1 MSNILTYPLIPIVAG
16 DDMMI
21 ISDVSV
27 KGNPTRSV
35 SVDQLGAYIGA
46 GGGGPAG
53 VTSFNTL
60 IGAINL
66 VGGTNITLGTVGNTI
81 TINSTGAAAGTVT
94 SLSTSVTGDAMLAV
108 VTNPTTTPDI
118 AFQFRGNTAQ
128 YINGK
133 GFLKN
138 LSTIPTN
145 LTLAVTRTTGDAT
158 LTGNVLD
165 IPNYGSGSGGGTVT
179 SLVVDRTS
187 GDSTLIAGVLNI
199 PNYANTTNFNVA
211 SDAGT
216 TTAMAAGNT
225 LNIVGGTGIGTVVSN
240 PGAGVRSTIN
250 LADTAVTAG
259 AYTSANITVDG
270 QGRITAAANGTG
282 GGGGSYLAGAGISI
296 STATSPDT
304 ILVDYLGADNVI
316 VSAPTLITD
325 GVAGDYFLLHEVKT
339 GNVAYSAFSD
349 MPGYFQ
355 ALSVIADTGT
365 VAAISNSDSLD
376 LAGGTGINTVVNNLT
391 DTVTFNLSLTGTSN
405 YILAGAEAAANPS
418 DRLPYTDFTTNIIRR
433 ASIEDVVVV
442 GQGYKSA
449 VLRLDPQAAAAPTL
463 TQIYNTIGGT
473 FSISRLS
480 EGDYNITSTLAP
492 FTTQTLLYINNPN
505 TATPSSG
512 TGELPQP
519 TTIRRKNSTTLGI
532 NCYKVDTGTV
542 SGTDDDF
549 ALTNDIYVE
558 IKVYTATI

>member
-16 DDMMI
+16 DDMMV

-46 GGGGPAG
+46 GGGSGAG
-53 VTSFNTL
+53 VTSFNAKV
-60 IGAINL
+60 GAITL

-81 TINSTGAAAGTVT
+81 TINSGAGSGTVT
-94 SLSTSVTGDAMLAV
+94 SVAATVAGLAMAV
-108 VTNPTTTPDI
+108 QVTNPTTTPSI
-118 AFQFRGNTAQ
+118 AITFRGNTAQ
-128 YINGK
+128 YINGQ
-133 GFLKN
+133 GNLIS

-145 LTLAVTRTTGDAT
+145 LTLDVDRTTGDAT
-158 LTGNVLD
+158 LIGNVLN

-179 SLVVDRTS
+179 SLDVDRTS

-282 GGGGSYLAGAGISI
+282 GGGSSYLAGAGISI
-296 STATSPDT
+296 STVTSPDT

-376 LAGGTGINTVVNNLT
+376 LAGGTGINTAVNNLT
-391 DTVTFNLSLTGTSN
+391 DTVTFNLSVTGTSN
-405 YILAGAEAAANPS
+405 YILAVSGAAPGATDKLPWS
-418 DRLPYTDFTTNIIRR
+418 DNSSNIVRR
-433 ASIEDVVVV
+433 ASIEDVVVA
-442 GQGYKSA
+442 GQGFKSA
-449 VLRLDPQAAAAPTL
+449 VLRLEPQAAAAPTL
-463 TQIYNTIGGT
+463 NQIYNTIGGT

-480 EGDYNITSTLAP
+480 EGAYNITSSIAP
-492 FTTQTLLYINNPN
+492 FTSETVLYVNNPN
-505 TATPSSG
+505 TATPASG

-519 TTIRRKNSTTLGI
+519 TLIVRKTSTTIGI
-532 NCYKVDTGTV
+532 SCYKVDTGTV
-542 SGTDDDF
+542 SGTNDDF
-549 ALTNDIYVE
+549 GLINDIYVE
-558 IKVYTATI
+558 IKVYGATI